1 MTENFTYDELDR
13 LVEVDGTDAGWIVAE
28 NFRNTVSEWHFIY
41 NGGNQE
47 VQKELSNLIR
57 MEVKDP
63 RVSPMTTIVNV
74 EVAPDLKTCKV
85 WVTVMGNDED
95 RLRTQEGLK
104 SASGYIRST
113 LAKELNMRYTPEI
126 RFIMDDSIEYAI
138 NMSKK
143 IDEVTAKD
151 NEARLARGESIED
164 DSSEEEQED

>member
-1 MTENFTYDELDR
+1 MRKNSNKNR
-13 LVEVDGTDAGWIVAE
+13 RINGEVMKVI
-28 NFRNTVSEWHFIY
+28 SEA
-41 NGGNQE
+41 
-47 VQKELSNLIR
+47 IR
-57 MEVKDP
+57 YSKDP
-63 RVSPMTTIVNV
+63 RISPFTSVMDV

-85 WVTVMGNDED
+85 WVTVMGNEED
-95 RLRTQEGLK
+95 RVRTQEGLK

-151 NEARLARGESIED
+151 NEARLARGESLD
-164 DSSEEEQED
+164 EEETLEEEE

>member
-1 MTENFTYDELDR
+1 MRKNSNKNR
-13 LVEVDGTDAGWIVAE
+13 RINGEVMKVI
-28 NFRNTVSEWHFIY
+28 SEA
-41 NGGNQE
+41 
-47 VQKELSNLIR
+47 IR
-57 MEVKDP
+57 YSKDP
-63 RVSPMTTIVNV
+63 RISPFTSVMDV

-85 WVTVMGNDED
+85 WVTVMGNEED
-95 RLRTQEGLK
+95 RVRTQEGLK

-151 NEARLARGESIED
+151 NEARLARGESID
-164 DSSEEEQED
+164 EEESTEDQEEE

>member
-1 MTENFTYDELDR
+1 
-13 LVEVDGTDAGWIVAE
+13 
-28 NFRNTVSEWHFIY
+28 
-41 NGGNQE
+41 
-47 VQKELSNLIR
+47 
-57 MEVKDP
+57 
-63 RVSPMTTIVNV
+63 
-74 EVAPDLKTCKV
+74 
-85 WVTVMGNDED
+85 MGNDED

>member
-1 MTENFTYDELDR
+1 MRKNSNKNKR
-13 LVEVDGTDAGWIVAE
+13 INGEVMKVI
-28 NFRNTVSEWHFIY
+28 SEA
-41 NGGNQE
+41 
-47 VQKELSNLIR
+47 IR
-57 MEVKDP
+57 YSKDP
-63 RVSPMTTIVNV
+63 RISPMTSVMEV

-85 WVTVMGNDED
+85 WVTVMGDEED

-113 LAKELNMRYTPEI
+113 LAKELNMRYTPEL

-151 NEARLARGESIED
+151 NEARAARGEEVED
-164 DSSEEEQED
+164 SFEDKEDNED

>member
-1 MTENFTYDELDR
+1 MRKNSNKNR
-13 LVEVDGTDAGWIVAE
+13 RI
-28 NFRNTVSEWHFIY
+28 
-41 NGGNQE
+41 NGE
-47 VQKELSNLIR
+47 VQKVISEAIR
-57 MEVKDP
+57 FSKDP
-63 RVSPMTTIVNV
+63 RISPFTSVMDV

>member
-1 MTENFTYDELDR
+1 MRKNSNKNKR
-13 LVEVDGTDAGWIVAE
+13 INGEVMKVI
-28 NFRNTVSEWHFIY
+28 SEA
-41 NGGNQE
+41 
-47 VQKELSNLIR
+47 IR
-57 MEVKDP
+57 YSKDP
-63 RVSPMTTIVNV
+63 RISPFVSVMEV

-85 WVTVMGNDED
+85 WVTVMGDEED

-113 LAKELNMRYTPEI
+113 LAKELNMRYTPEL

-151 NEARLARGESIED
+151 NEARLARGESLD
-164 DSSEEEQED
+164 EEESTQEEE

>member
-1 MTENFTYDELDR
+1 MRKNSNKNR
-13 LVEVDGTDAGWIVAE
+13 RINGEVMKVI
-28 NFRNTVSEWHFIY
+28 SEA
-41 NGGNQE
+41 
-47 VQKELSNLIR
+47 IR
-57 MEVKDP
+57 YSKDP
-63 RVSPMTTIVNV
+63 RISPFTSVMDV

-85 WVTVMGNDED
+85 WVTVMGNEED
-95 RLRTQEGLK
+95 RVRTQEGLK

-151 NEARLARGESIED
+151 NEARLARGESLEED
-164 DSSEEEQED
+164 TDETDADTDQEEE